1 MDLIR
6 NVLALFM
13 GTSIAHV
20 NFLPSFKHSANEE
33 VYMKFVKTTLVLFLI
48 MGALIAQDGTI
59 IPAQRSAISALAQ
72 QNGFTQL
79 SLDNYLQFNYNSKL
93 DNLSKENAVLVIQAF
108 QSDNKPRPMVI
119 PAPVA
124 TQNTTP
130 TQLPVKATPAPKPKA
145 PLTASILEA
154 GMSKRFYLVDGNI
167 ISGTILKIT
176 GGVCEIETPDGTL
189 RIPSADILEETAKI
203 TKKDDTRYVG
213 PVLKDS
219 MQEIVI
225 RSKYGDVIINK
236 KDIKDMDR
244 FHGGKRVA
252 WAEEKKT
259 FYQGEAV
266 LTDIFMDPT
275 AFPLPPHTFYISG
288 LSLGYGF
295 TERFMLRTKFGSNFS
310 GDLNLQAHWRFYHRP
325 TAAKESAA
333 ALGMSVHRNYPM
345 KNLVARYSQFIDM
358 GDGTTLNENTD
369 YGVEYVMEDPEAVGI
384 YAELYFVQSYRR
396 TMESGRGKVGAHFGV
411 RTNSFPMLKD
421 NLLHPDSS
429 SLAWM
434 DEGEFAV
441 PFRVFAGFEY
451 DLSKNMKFLAEVWA
465 DNGNKYRSFSESWE
479 DYFGDDSRFVLDGT
493 GGKYSMLDFDFG
505 FLYAVN
511 ESFRLGI
518 HFQQP
523 YLVFYWELYE
533 L

>member
-1 MDLIR
+1 
-6 NVLALFM
+6 
-13 GTSIAHV
+13 
-20 NFLPSFKHSANEE
+20 
-33 VYMKFVKTTLVLFLI
+33 MKFVKAMLIVMLV
-48 MGALIAQDGTI
+48 MGATQAQNGTI
-59 IPAQRSAISALAQ
+59 LPAQKSAISALAT
-72 QNGFTQL
+72 QNGFTQT
-79 SLDNYLQFNYNSKL
+79 SLDNYLQINYNSTL
-93 DNLSKENAVLVIQAF
+93 TNLSKQNAVMVIQAF
-108 QSDNKPRPMVI
+108 QSEDKPSINVSASPAASQVANSYQVVTPVSNAARP
-119 PAPVA
+119 
-124 TQNTTP
+124 TP
-130 TQLPVKATPAPKPKA
+130 QKE
-145 PLTASILEA
+145 PLKASILEP
-154 GMSKRFYLVDGNI
+154 GMSKRFYLIDGNI
-167 ISGTILKIT
+167 ISGTILSIE

-189 RIPSADILEETAKI
+189 RIPKIDILEETAKI

-244 FHGGKRVA
+244 YHGGKRVA

-333 ALGMSVHRNYPM
+333 ALGMSLHRNYPM
-345 KNLVARYSQFIDM
+345 KNLIARYSQFVDM
-358 GDGTTLNENTD
+358 GNGSTLNDNADLTVD
-369 YGVEYVMEDPEAVGI
+369 YVMADPEAVGI

-396 TMESGRGKVGAHFGV
+396 TMESGRGKVGAHFGA
-411 RTNSFPMLKD
+411 RTNSFPMLKGE
-421 NLLHPDSS
+421 LLKADTAF
-429 SLAWM
+429 AWS
-434 DEGEFAV
+434 DKGEFAI
-441 PFRVFAGFEY
+441 PFRLFAGFEY

-465 DNGNKYRSFSESWE
+465 DNGNKYRSFSDSWD
-479 DYFGDDSRFVLDGT
+479 DYFGDDSRFVLDGA

>member
-1 MDLIR
+1 MNFTKFSLLLLIT
-6 NVLALFM
+6 VMML
-13 GTSIAHV
+13 T
-20 NFLPSFKHSANEE
+20 
-33 VYMKFVKTTLVLFLI
+33 
-48 MGALIAQDGTI
+48 AQDGSI
-59 IPAQRSAISALAQ
+59 LPAQKNAITTLATN
-72 QNGFTQL
+72 NGFTQM
-79 SLDNYLQFNYNSKL
+79 SLDSYIQTNYNTSL
-93 DNLSKENAVLVIQAF
+93 DNLSRENAVKVIEAF
-108 QSDNKPRPMVI
+108 QSNPQPPVQTALPRP
-119 PAPVA
+119 AQKQA
-124 TQNTTP
+124 ERKTQA
-130 TQLPVKATPAPKPKA
+130 KIIR
-145 PLTASILEA
+145 ASILEE

-167 ISGTILKIT
+167 ISGTILKLDD
-176 GGVCEIETPDGTL
+176 GMCHIETPDGTL
-189 RIPSADILEETAKI
+189 KIPSSDILEETAKI

-219 MQEIVI
+219 QQEIVI
-225 RSKYGDVIINK
+225 RSKYGDVVINK

-275 AFPLPPHTFYISG
+275 AFPLPANTFYISG

-325 TAAKESAA
+325 TAAKETAA
-333 ALGMSVHRNYPM
+333 AVGMSLHRSYPM
-345 KNLVARYSQFIDM
+345 KNLVAKYSQFVDF
-358 GDGTTLNENTD
+358 GDGTTLNDRDDLSTD
-369 YGVEYVMEDPEAVGI
+369 AVMLDPEARAI

-396 TMESGRGKVGAHFGV
+396 TMESGRGKVGAHFGA
-411 RTNSFPMLKD
+411 RTNTFPILKSD
-421 NLLHPDSS
+421 ILDSTVT
-429 SLAWM
+429 WN
-434 DEGEFAV
+434 DKGQFAI

-451 DLSKNMKFLAEVWA
+451 DLSKNMKFLAQVWA
-465 DNGNKYRSFSESWE
+465 DNGNKYRSFSDSWD
-479 DYFGDDSRFVLDGT
+479 DYFGDDTRFVLDGAS
-493 GGKYSMLDFDFG
+493 GKYSMIDFDFG

-511 ESFRLGI
+511 ETFRLGV

-523 YLVFYWELYE
+523 YLSFYWEFYE

>member
-1 MDLIR
+1 MRTIAIIIMSCFL
-6 NVLALFM
+6 VM
-13 GTSIAHV
+13 GV
-20 NFLPSFKHSANEE
+20 F
-33 VYMKFVKTTLVLFLI
+33 
-48 MGALIAQDGTI
+48 AQDATI
-59 IPAQRSAISALAQ
+59 IPAQRTAILDLAS
-72 QNGFTQL
+72 QNGFTQA
-79 SLDNYLQFNYNSKL
+79 SLDNYLQANYGANL
-93 DNLSKENAVLVIQAF
+93 DELSSGNAAKVIQSF
-108 QSDNKPRPMVI
+108 QSDNKPK
-119 PAPVA
+119 PV
-124 TQNTTP
+124 
-130 TQLPVKATPAPKPKA
+130 QLQAESQMRNVAVPQAKPSTEPATPKRPK
-145 PLTASILEA
+145 ASILEV

-167 ISGTILKIT
+167 IGGTILAIKGEI
-176 GGVCEIETPDGTL
+176 CEIETPDGTL
-189 RIPSADILEETAKI
+189 SIPKADILEETAKI

-219 MQEIVI
+219 VQEIVI
-225 RSKYGDVIINK
+225 RSKYGDVVINK

-275 AFPLPPHTFYISG
+275 AFPLPAHTFYISG

-295 TERFMLRTKFGSNFS
+295 TDRFMLRTKFGSNFS

-325 TAAKESAA
+325 TSTKESAA
-333 ALGMSVHRNYPM
+333 AIGMNMHRNYPM
-345 KNLVARYSQFIDM
+345 KNLVARYSQFVQVDP
-358 GDGTTLNENTD
+358 DGTTLNESVDMTTD
-369 YGVEYVMEDPEAVGI
+369 DVMADPSATGIYSELYYVM
-384 YAELYFVQSYRR
+384 SYRR
-396 TMESGRGKVGAHFGV
+396 TMESGRGKVGAHFGA
-411 RTNSFPMLKD
+411 RTNSFPFLKKS
-421 NLLHPDSS
+421 LLADSS
-429 SLAWM
+429 NYEWL
-434 DEGEFAV
+434 DKGEFAV
-441 PFRVFAGFEY
+441 PFRLFAGFEY

-465 DNGNKYRSFSESWE
+465 DNGNKYRSFSETWE

-511 ESFRLGI
+511 ETFRVGI

-523 YLVFYWELYE
+523 YLVFYWEFYE

>member
-1 MDLIR
+1 M
-6 NVLALFM
+6 
-13 GTSIAHV
+13 
-20 NFLPSFKHSANEE
+20 
-33 VYMKFVKTTLVLFLI
+33 
-48 MGALIAQDGTI
+48 
-59 IPAQRSAISALAQ
+59 
-72 QNGFTQL
+72 
-79 SLDNYLQFNYNSKL
+79 
-93 DNLSKENAVLVIQAF
+93 
-108 QSDNKPRPMVI
+108 
-119 PAPVA
+119 
-124 TQNTTP
+124 
-130 TQLPVKATPAPKPKA
+130 
-145 PLTASILEA
+145 
-154 GMSKRFYLVDGNI
+154 VDGNI
-167 ISGTILKIT
+167 INGTILKIADD
-176 GGVCEIETPDGTL
+176 VCEIETPDGTL
-189 RIPSADILEETAKI
+189 KIPRADILEETAKI

-213 PVLKDS
+213 PVLKDN

-225 RSKYGDVIINK
+225 RSKYGDVVINK

-275 AFPLPPHTFYISG
+275 AFPLPAHTFYISG

-295 TERFMLRTKFGSNFS
+295 TERFMLRTQFGSNFS

-333 ALGMSVHRNYPM
+333 AVGMNLHRNYPM
-345 KNLVARYSQFIDM
+345 KNLVARYSQFIELA
-358 GDGTTLNENTD
+358 DGTTLNSNPD
-369 YGVEYVMEDPEAVGI
+369 MNVDDVMLDPEANNI
-384 YAELYFVQSYRR
+384 YGEIYFVQSYRR
-396 TMESGRGKVGAHFGV
+396 TMESGRGKVGAHFGA
-411 RTNSFPMLKD
+411 RTNTFPMLKSDLLKADSTLKWLD
-421 NLLHPDSS
+421 N
-429 SLAWM
+429 
-434 DEGEFAV
+434 GEFAI
-441 PFRVFAGFEY
+441 PFRLFAGFEY

-465 DNGNKYRSFSESWE
+465 DNGNKYRSFSDSWD

-493 GGKYSMLDFDFG
+493 GGDYSMLDFDFG

-523 YLVFYWELYE
+523 YLVFYWEFYE

>member
-1 MDLIR
+1 MKDTFV
-6 NVLALFM
+6 VL
-13 GTSIAHV
+13 
-20 NFLPSFKHSANEE
+20 
-33 VYMKFVKTTLVLFLI
+33 LVCV
-48 MGALIAQDGTI
+48 MATGMVAQDASI
-59 IPAQRSAISALAQ
+59 MPAQKSAIASLATQ
-72 QNGFTQL
+72 SGFTQL
-79 SLDNYLQFNYNSKL
+79 SLDNYLMTNYNTNL
-93 DNLSKENAVLVIQAF
+93 DNLSKENAIRVIQAF
-108 QSDNKPRPMVI
+108 QSNTKPNPNPAI
-119 PAPVA
+119 TPSPAPVQA
-124 TQNTTP
+124 TVKTP
-130 TQLPVKATPAPKPKA
+130 VSAVAAKKSAQPI
-145 PLTASILEA
+145 TASILEA

-167 ISGTILKIT
+167 INGTIRKIEK
-176 GGVCEIETPDGTL
+176 GICEIETPDGTL
-189 RIPSADILEETAKI
+189 HIPKADILEETARI

-219 MQEIVI
+219 QQEMVI
-225 RSKYGDVIINK
+225 RSKYGDVVINK

-275 AFPLPPHTFYISG
+275 AFPLPAHTFYISG

-295 TERFMLRTKFGSNFS
+295 TERFMLRTQFGSNFS

-333 ALGMSVHRNYPM
+333 AFGLNLHRNYPM
-345 KNLVARYSQFIDM
+345 KNLVARYSQFVTVDSA
-358 GDGTTLNENTD
+358 GNTLNESPGMVVND
-369 YGVEYVMEDPEAVGI
+369 VMADPDQVGI
-384 YAELYFVQSYRR
+384 YGELYYVMSYRR
-396 TMESGRGKVGAHFGV
+396 TMESGRGKVGAHFGA
-411 RTNSFPMLKD
+411 RTNTFPLLKAD
-421 NLLHPDSS
+421 LLQANDS
-429 SLAWM
+429 LKW
-434 DEGEFAV
+434 DDGGQFAM

-465 DNGNKYRSFSESWE
+465 DNGNKYRTFSDTWD
-479 DYFGDDSRFVLDGT
+479 DYFGDDTRFVLDGT
-493 GGKYSMLDFDFG
+493 DGNYSMIDFDFG

-511 ESFRLGI
+511 ETFRLGI

-523 YLVFYWELYE
+523 YLVFYWEFYE

>member
-1 MDLIR
+1 MK
-6 NVLALFM
+6 
-13 GTSIAHV
+13 
-20 NFLPSFKHSANEE
+20 SFK
-33 VYMKFVKTTLVLFLI
+33 VIIFLVLM
-48 MGALIAQDGTI
+48 MGMLIAQDGSI
-59 IPAQRSAISALAQ
+59 IPAQRSAIASLAT

-79 SLDNYLQFNYNSKL
+79 SLNNYLQVNYNSNL
-93 DNLSKENAVLVIQAF
+93 QNLSKENAVLVIQAF
-108 QSDNKPRPMVI
+108 QSDNKP
-119 PAPVA
+119 
-124 TQNTTP
+124 TP
-130 TQLPVKATPAPKPKA
+130 SLMMTSSPVKTPVSPPQKKVVKKAA
-145 PLTASILEA
+145 PLKASILEA
-154 GMSKRFYLVDGNI
+154 GMAKRFYLVDGNI
-167 ISGTILKIT
+167 INGTILNISD
-176 GGVCEIETPDGTL
+176 GICDIETPDGTL
-189 RIPSADILEETAKI
+189 RIPKDDILEETAKI

-225 RSKYGDVIINK
+225 RSKYGDVVINK

-295 TERFMLRTKFGSNFS
+295 TDRFMLRTKFGSNFS

-333 ALGMSVHRNYPM
+333 AVGMSLHRSYPFQ
-345 KNLVARYSQFIDM
+345 NLVARYSQFLEVSP
-358 GDGTTLNENTD
+358 GVTLNDREDLIADDVLN
-369 YGVEYVMEDPEAVGI
+369 DPENARGV
-384 YAELYFVQSYRR
+384 YAEIYFVQSYRR
-396 TMESGRGKVGAHFGV
+396 TMESGRGKVGAHFGA
-411 RTNSFPMLKD
+411 RTNSFPMLKND
-421 NLLHPDSS
+421 LLRSDSVNYK
-429 SLAWM
+429 WM
-434 DEGEFAV
+434 DTGEFAI
-441 PFRVFAGFEY
+441 PFRLFAGFEY

-465 DNGNKYRSFSESWE
+465 DNGNKYRTFSESWD
-479 DYFGDDSRFVLDGT
+479 DYFGDDTRFVLDGT
-493 GGKYSMLDFDFG
+493 GGNYSMLDFDFG

>member
-1 MDLIR
+1 MKL
-6 NVLALFM
+6 LKCF
-13 GTSIAHV
+13 
-20 NFLPSFKHSANEE
+20 FLCMPFIVASF
-33 VYMKFVKTTLVLFLI
+33 
-48 MGALIAQDGTI
+48 AQDASI
-59 IPAQRSAISALAQ
+59 LPAQKTAIVTLAT
-72 QNGFTQL
+72 NSGFTQM
-79 SLDNYLQFNYNSKL
+79 SLENYLQANYNSNL
-93 DNLSKENAVLVIQAF
+93 NNLSKDNAVKVIQAF
-108 QSDNKPRPMVI
+108 QLGEKPSAELNSSNPM
-119 PAPVA
+119 
-124 TQNTTP
+124 TKTTTP
-130 TQLPVKATPAPKPKA
+130 PVKAKVMTQSKVLK
-145 PLTASILEA
+145 ASILEV
-154 GMSKRFYLVDGNI
+154 GMSKRFYLLDGNI
-167 ISGTILKIT
+167 ISGTILNIE
-176 GGVCEIETPDGTL
+176 GSICEIETPDGVL
-189 RIPSADILEETAKI
+189 RIPKDDILEETAKI

-219 MQEIVI
+219 QQEIVI
-225 RSKYGDVIINK
+225 RSKYGDVVINK

-333 ALGMSVHRNYPM
+333 AVGMSLHRNYPM
-345 KNLVARYSQFIDM
+345 KNLVARYSQFVEVSP
-358 GDGTTLNENTD
+358 GVTLND
-369 YGVEYVMEDPEAVGI
+369 RDDLIVDYVMNDPEASSV
-384 YAELYFVQSYRR
+384 YAEIYFVQSYRR
-396 TMESGRGKVGAHFGV
+396 TMESGRGKVGAHFGA
-411 RTNSFPMLKD
+411 RTNTFPMLKS
-421 NLLHPDSS
+421 NLLHADSS
-429 SLAWM
+429 FTWM
-434 DEGEFAV
+434 DEGEFIV
-441 PFRVFAGFEY
+441 PFRLFAGFEY

-465 DNGNKYRSFSESWE
+465 DNGNKYRSFSQSWE
-479 DYFGDDSRFVLDGT
+479 DYFGDDSRFVLDSAAGS
-493 GGKYSMLDFDFG
+493 YSMLDFDFG

-511 ESFRLGI
+511 ESFRIGI

-523 YLVFYWELYE
+523 YLAFYWELYE

>member
-1 MDLIR
+1 
-6 NVLALFM
+6 
-13 GTSIAHV
+13 
-20 NFLPSFKHSANEE
+20 
-33 VYMKFVKTTLVLFLI
+33 MKFFNAIFVLLLVVGNLY
-48 MGALIAQDGTI
+48 AQDGSI
-59 IPAQRSAISALAQ
+59 IPAQKSAIAALATQ
-72 QNGFTQL
+72 KGYTQL
-79 SLDNYLQFNYNSKL
+79 SLDNYLQINYNSTL
-93 DNLSKENAVLVIQAF
+93 NNLSKENAVLVIQAF
-108 QSDNKPRPMVI
+108 QSGDSPILTPIPNKKAAQTVKPGVSAS
-119 PAPVA
+119 APQKPLA
-124 TQNTTP
+124 T
-130 TQLPVKATPAPKPKA
+130 ATAA
-145 PLTASILEA
+145 PLRASILES

-167 ISGTILKIT
+167 INGTILKISN
-176 GGVCEIETPDGTL
+176 GICEIETPDGTL
-189 RIPSADILEETAKI
+189 NIPSSDILEETAKI

-225 RSKYGDVIINK
+225 RSKYGDVVINK

-295 TERFMLRTKFGSNFS
+295 TDRFMLRTKFGSNFS

-333 ALGMSVHRNYPM
+333 AVGMSLHRNYPM
-345 KNLVARYSQFIDM
+345 RNLTARYSQFIDVAP
-358 GDGTTLNENTD
+358 DKTLNDSKTFIVD
-369 YGVEYVMEDPEAVGI
+369 DVMRDPETVDI
-384 YAELYFVQSYRR
+384 YAEIYIVQSYRR
-396 TMESGRGKVGAHFGV
+396 TMESGRGKVGAHFGA
-411 RTNSFPMLKD
+411 RTNSFPLLKD
-421 NLLHPDSS
+421 NILIQDSTFMW
-429 SLAWM
+429 A
-434 DEGEFAV
+434 DEFKI
-441 PFRVFAGFEY
+441 PFRLFAGFEY

-465 DNGNKYRSFSESWE
+465 DNGNKYRSFSDSWE
-479 DYFGDDSRFVLDGT
+479 DYFGDDTRFVLDGA
-493 GGKYSMLDFDFG
+493 GGKYSPLDFDFG